1 MNILHVDVDDA
12 LRPLLVTGIC
22 KDVALTP
29 ETVGT
34 IPKKQTVECITC
46 KSQSRLSKDVLS
58 AFPLLRLVIA
68 RMVGTDTI
76 DLSYC
81 KDHGIAVYHIPDYGA
96 QAVAEHALALILSGA
111 RHIVQADTAA
121 RKGKFSYKPFLG
133 YAIGGKTVGVVG
145 TGKIGIALV
154 KLLSGFGVTV
164 LAYDV
169 VTNIDVAKQYD
180 FTYVPLKTLL
190 KQSDIVSLHV
200 PLLPQTKHLISDTE
214 FRLMKP
220 GSILVN
226 TSRGAIL
233 DTKALVKYIGKFYA
247 VCLDVLEDEE
257 TFSMKHALLRFNN
270 VIITPHIAFYTDV
283 SLCNIARSTMTI
295 IERYLHHDTDGRVI

>member
-12 LRPLLVTGIC
+12 LRPLLAIGVCI
-22 KDVALTP
+22 DSALTP

-46 KSQSRLSKDVLS
+46 KSQSRLTKDVLS
-58 AFPLLRLVIA
+58 GFPLLRLVVA

-96 QAVAEHALALILSGA
+96 QVVVEHALALILAGS
-111 RHIVQADTAA
+111 RHIVQADTAV

-154 KLLSGFGVTV
+154 KLLSGFGVTI

-169 VTNIDVAKQYD
+169 MKNVGAAKQYG
-180 FTYVPLKTLL
+180 FTYVPLRTLL
-190 KQSDIVSLHV
+190 KRSDVVSLHV

-233 DTKALVKYIGKFYA
+233 DTKALVKYIGKFFA
-247 VCLDVLEDEE
+247 VCLDVLENEE
-257 TFSMKHALLRFNN
+257 SFTMKHALLRFNN

-283 SLCNIARSTMTI
+283 SLRNIANSTMAI
-295 IERYLHHDTDGRVI
+295 IERYLDRDTDGRVI